1 MNNDKCRC
9 KCQNPKEYNV
19 CEKKKNCNPAT
30 CSCENGKYLGSIID
44 DLAVICDEI
53 IDSTKTVPTET
64 VPTRS
69 TSTIFYN
76 LLVFLLIT
84 IILLRAVSIS

>member
-30 CSCENGKYLGSIID
+30 CSCKNGKYLGSIID

-53 IDSTKTVPTET
+53 IDSTKTVPKET